1 MENIDISVIF
11 AQIINFWILFYI
23 FKRFIADRLN
33 KAILERRV
41 LLKKLAEAD
50 REYEEKIA
58 AAKAEESQI
67 LKNAR
72 IDANAMLVDAKD
84 LADQKASLIMAK
96 AKKDIDAIMEGGRR
110 EIEKERLGML
120 QSMKGKIIDL
130 SLKLNDK
137 MFTEEKASRDF
148 MEKKL
153 EEIE

>member
-1 MENIDISVIF
+1 
-11 AQIINFWILFYI
+11 
-23 FKRFIADRLN
+23 
-33 KAILERRV
+33 V

-72 IDANAMLVDAKD
+72 IDANDMLVDAKD

>member
-72 IDANAMLVDAKD
+72 IDANDMLVDAKD